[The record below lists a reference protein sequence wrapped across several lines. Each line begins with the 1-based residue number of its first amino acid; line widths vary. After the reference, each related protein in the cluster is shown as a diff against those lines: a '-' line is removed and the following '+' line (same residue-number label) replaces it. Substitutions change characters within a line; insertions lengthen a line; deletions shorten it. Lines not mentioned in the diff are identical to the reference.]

1 LHEDILQEIL
11 GDGKRDTCEK
21 NAMDHASITVIKKT
35 EGMAVTA
42 LGRADQ
48 VVVRVAGLHARV
60 HDCQTWED
68 RAKFGECSHDGSI
81 ETRLCLRS

>member
-1 LHEDILQEIL
+1 
-11 GDGKRDTCEK
+11 
-21 NAMDHASITVIKKT
+21 
-35 EGMAVTA
+35 MAVTA